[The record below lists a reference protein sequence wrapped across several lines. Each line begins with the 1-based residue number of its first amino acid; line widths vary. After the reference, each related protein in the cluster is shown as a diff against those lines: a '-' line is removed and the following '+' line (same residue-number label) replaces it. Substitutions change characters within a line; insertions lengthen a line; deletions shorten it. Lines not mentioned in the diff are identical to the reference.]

1 MKKILF
7 PFCLMTFIVT
17 VMSCE
22 SNQSKMTDL
31 AKEDILSSLPY
42 PDSTAIIDAAP
53 CDSAF
58 GLYYFTEDEL
68 IDILTEMEKVS
79 NVIMEASTSLME
91 MDESNNPL
99 INLTERHMEAAT
111 ALRYVMMN
119 SQEKGEFT
127 GWKMKVV
134 YESVDKDHHHYRCA
148 RWLFFNKE
156 GNRVIK
162 AFDIPLI

>member
-1 MKKILF
+1 MKKFLL
-7 PFCLMTFIVT
+7 PLCLMTFILS

-31 AKEDILSSLPY
+31 AKTDIMSSLPY
-42 PDSTAIIDAAP
+42 PDSTAIIDVAP

-68 IDILTEMEKVS
+68 IDILTDMKKVS
-79 NVIMEASTSLME
+79 DVIMGASNNLLD
-91 MDESNNPL
+91 MDSKNNPL

-111 ALRYVMMN
+111 SLRSIMMN

-127 GWKMKVV
+127 GWKMKVT
-134 YESVDKDHHHYRCA
+134 YESIDKDHHHYKCA
-148 RWLFFNKE
+148 RWLFFNKD

-162 AFDIPLI
+162 SFDIPLI